1 MPDRRENINKVFTK
15 LFESLMEAQRL
26 VNVDD
31 KPSELELTTRDNETR
46 QENSVRVK
54 LRNTL
59 QDVLG
64 SDEEE

>member
-1 MPDRRENINKVFTK
+1 MTDRRENINKVFTK

-26 VNVDD
+26 VNVED

-46 QENSVRVK
+46 QEQAVRVK

>member
-1 MPDRRENINKVFTK
+1 MTDRRERINKVFTK

-26 VNVDD
+26 VNVED
-31 KPSELELTTRDNETR
+31 KPDEVELTTRDR
-46 QENSVRVK
+46 QTNQEQSVRVK

-59 QDVLG
+59 EELLG

>member
-1 MPDRRENINKVFTK
+1 MTDRKERINKVFTK

-26 VNVDD
+26 VNVED
-31 KPSELELTTRDNETR
+31 KPDEVELTTRDR
-46 QENSVRVK
+46 QTNQEQSVRFK

-59 QDVLG
+59 EELLG

>member
-1 MPDRRENINKVFTK
+1 MTDRRENINKVFTK

-46 QENSVRVK
+46 QENS
-54 LRNTL
+54 
-59 QDVLG
+59 
-64 SDEEE
+64 

>member
-1 MPDRRENINKVFTK
+1 MTDRRENINKVFTK

-31 KPSELELTTRDNETR
+31 KPSELELTTRDNKTR

>member
-1 MPDRRENINKVFTK
+1 MTDRRENINKVFTK

-26 VNVDD
+26 VNVED

-46 QENSVRVK
+46 QEQSVRVK

>member
-1 MPDRRENINKVFTK
+1 MTDRKQKINTVFTK

-31 KPSELELTTRDNETR
+31 KPSGLELTTRDNETR

>member
-1 MPDRRENINKVFTK
+1 MTDRKERINKVFTK

-26 VNVDD
+26 VNVED
-31 KPSELELTTRDNETR
+31 KPNEVELTTRDR
-46 QENSVRVK
+46 QTNQEQSVRVK

-59 QDVLG
+59 EELLG

>member
-1 MPDRRENINKVFTK
+1 MTDRKERINKVFTK

-26 VNVDD
+26 VNVED
-31 KPSELELTTRDNETR
+31 KPDEVELTTRDR
-46 QENSVRVK
+46 QTNQEQSVRVK

-59 QDVLG
+59 EELLG

>member
-1 MPDRRENINKVFTK
+1 MTDRRENIIKVFTK

>member
-1 MPDRRENINKVFTK
+1 MTDRKQKINTVFTK

-46 QENSVRVK
+46 QEQSVRVK

>member
-1 MPDRRENINKVFTK
+1 MTDRRENINKVFSK

-26 VNVDD
+26 VNVED
-31 KPSELELTTRDNETR
+31 KPDEVELTTRDR
-46 QENSVRVK
+46 QTNQEQSVRVK

-59 QDVLG
+59 EELLG

>member
-1 MPDRRENINKVFTK
+1 MTDRSENINKVFTK

>member
-1 MPDRRENINKVFTK
+1 MTDRKQKINTVFTK

-26 VNVDD
+26 VNVED

-46 QENSVRVK
+46 QEQSVRVK
-54 LRNTL
+54 HRNTL

>member
-1 MPDRRENINKVFTK
+1 MTDRRENINKVFTK

-46 QENSVRVK
+46 QEQSVRVK

>member
-1 MPDRRENINKVFTK
+1 MTDRKQKINTVFTK

-26 VNVDD
+26 VNVED

-46 QENSVRVK
+46 QEQSVRVK